1 MEKNISIIYIISE
14 RADICALIK
23 STLAKT
29 VDEKKITELKGINEL
44 PSNFNSDTY
53 IIAEYSRINVSAIS
67 KATPKRNIKLYVYVN
82 NITDLS
88 WQDIAFLIKHNIDHI
103 IHQGNIKKLNY
114 EKFIDSKIFK
124 KKHYNAFIDKTST
137 LLEDLCQNND
147 NTADADTGINIYGV
161 SKHIKSV
168 IEKAC
173 KIAQSESSVLITG
186 ESGTGKE
193 LIARL
198 IHNKSRRGMNPM
210 VSVNCG
216 AFPEGLLESELFGYK
231 KGAFT
236 GAFTDKQ
243 GRFDLADKSTLF
255 LDEIGDMSLSLQVK
269 LLRVIQEREIE
280 PIGSLKTKKIDVRI
294 ISATNKNLEEMIS
307 EKLFREDFYYRIN
320 VIPVHI
326 LPLRERKP
334 DIIVLIYYF
343 LKKFS
348 DFQNSAVYGISEDA
362 FDILLN
368 YGWAGNVRELENIME
383 MLVVLNETGLI
394 TAKDIPEKYKHPSA
408 AEQATE
414 HIEHNSKNPAGQKKD
429 AEQENAEQQDAEQQD
444 TEPKTNHAVN
454 IAIDAEKIKVSGINL
469 KKEMEKTEMDI
480 INRVMKISG
489 GVKEKAAKMLG
500 LNRTT
505 LIEKLKRYEKN
516 KK

>member
-1 MEKNISIIYIISE
+1 MNNISQTEKSERFSRSEASQSIVYIISGQK
-14 RADICALIK
+14 DIRSLIKRALIK
-23 STLAKT
+23 TA
-29 VDEKKITELKGINEL
+29 DEKKITELNDIKAL

-53 IIAEYSRINVSAIS
+53 IITEYNRTYISGVSRI
-67 KATPKRNIKLYVYVN
+67 TPKRNVKLYVYVN
-82 NITDLS
+82 NTWDLNE
-88 WQDIAFLIKHNIDHI
+88 QDIIFLIKHNIDYI
-103 IHQGNIKKLNY
+103 IHSKNIGKLTY
-114 EKFIDSKIFK
+114 EKFIDAKIFK
-124 KKHYNAFIDKTST
+124 KKHYNALIDKSST
-137 LLEDLCQNND
+137 LLEDLCHNND
-147 NTADADTGINIYGV
+147 DITDTGINIYGI
-161 SKHIKSV
+161 SNHIKSV

-198 IHNKSRRGMNPM
+198 IHNKSRRNLNPM

-236 GAFTDKQ
+236 GAFTDKP
-243 GRFDLADKSTLF
+243 GRLDLADKSTLF

-307 EKLFREDFYYRIN
+307 KSLFREDFYYRIN
-320 VIPVHI
+320 VIPIH
-326 LPLRERKP
+326 LMPLRERKT
-334 DIIVLIYYF
+334 DIIILIYYF

-348 DFQNSAVYGISEDA
+348 DFQNNSVYGISEDA
-362 FDILLN
+362 FNILLN
-368 YGWAGNVRELENIME
+368 YGWMGNVRELENLLE
-383 MLVVLNETGLI
+383 MLVVLNESGLI
-394 TAKDIPEKYKHPSA
+394 TAKDIPEKYFKDNFQDQNDKYISSSEF
-408 AEQATE
+408 EQ
-414 HIEHNSKNPAGQKKD
+414 
-429 AEQENAEQQDAEQQD
+429 
-444 TEPKTNHAVN
+444 KTGGKTKTGINVN
-454 IAIDAEKIKVSGINL
+454 IDINADKIKDFRIDL
-469 KKEMEKTEMDI
+469 KREMEKTEIDI
-480 INRVMKISG
+480 INRAMKTAG
-489 GVKEKAAKMLG
+489 GIKEKAAKMLG

>member
-1 MEKNISIIYIISE
+1 MNNISQTEKNISIIYIISE
-14 RADICALIK
+14 REDIRALIK
-23 STLAKT
+23 RTMVKT
-29 VDEKKITELKGINEL
+29 ADEKKISELNGVKDL

-53 IIAEYSRINVSAIS
+53 IIAEYSRNNTAAVSKI
-67 KATPKRNIKLYVYVN
+67 TPKRNVKLYVYVN
-82 NITDLS
+82 NIEDLN
-88 WQDIAFLIKHNIDHI
+88 WQDITFLIKHNIDHI
-103 IHQGNIKKLNY
+103 IHPANIDKLNY

-147 NTADADTGINIYGV
+147 DTADAGISIYGI

-168 IEKAC
+168 MEKAC

-198 IHNKSRRGMNPM
+198 IHNKSRRSINPM

-236 GAFTDKQ
+236 GAFTDKP
-243 GRFDLADKSTLF
+243 GRLDLADKSTLF

-307 EKLFREDFYYRIN
+307 KKLFREDFYYRIN

-326 LPLRERKP
+326 LPLRERKT
-334 DIIVLIYYF
+334 DTIVLIYYF
-343 LKKFS
+343 LKKFA

-383 MLVVLNETGLI
+383 MLVVLNESGLI

-408 AEQATE
+408 AEQKTGAELKT
-414 HIEHNSKNPAGQKKD
+414 NPAVD
-429 AEQENAEQQDAEQQD
+429 
-444 TEPKTNHAVN
+444 
-454 IAIDAEKIKVSGINL
+454 IDIDGEKIKDFGINL
-469 KKEMEKTEMDI
+469 KKEMEKAEMDI
-480 INRVMKISG
+480 INRALKISG

>member
-1 MEKNISIIYIISE
+1 MNNISQTEKNISIIYIISE
-14 RADICALIK
+14 LEESRALIK
-23 STLAKT
+23 RTLVKT
-29 VDEKKITELKGINEL
+29 ADEKKIAELKNVKAL

-53 IIAEYSRINVSAIS
+53 IIAEYSRTNASAVSKI
-67 KATPKRNIKLYVYVN
+67 TPKRNVKLYVYVN
-82 NITDLS
+82 NITDLN

-103 IHQGNIKKLNY
+103 IHPGNIEKLNY

-147 NTADADTGINIYGV
+147 DTADTGINIYGV

-168 IEKAC
+168 MEKAC

-198 IHNKSRRGMNPM
+198 IHNKSRRGMSPM

-236 GAFTDKQ
+236 GAFTDKP

-280 PIGSLKTKKIDVRI
+280 PIGSLKTKKIDARI

-307 EKLFREDFYYRIN
+307 KKLFREDFYYRIN

-326 LPLRERKP
+326 LPLRERKT

-343 LKKFS
+343 LKKFA

-383 MLVVLNETGLI
+383 MLVVLNESGLI

-408 AEQATE
+408 AEQKTGVE
-414 HIEHNSKNPAGQKKD
+414 LKTNPAVD
-429 AEQENAEQQDAEQQD
+429 
-444 TEPKTNHAVN
+444 
-454 IAIDAEKIKVSGINL
+454 IDIDGGKIKDFGINL
-469 KKEMEKTEMDI
+469 KKEMEKAEMDI
-480 INRVMKISG
+480 INRALKISG

>member
-1 MEKNISIIYIISE
+1 MNNISQTEKNISIIYIISE
-14 RADICALIK
+14 REESRALIK
-23 STLAKT
+23 RALVKT
-29 VDEKKITELKGINEL
+29 ADEEKITELNGVKDL

-53 IIAEYSRINVSAIS
+53 IIAEYSRTNASAVSKI
-67 KATPKRNIKLYVYVN
+67 TPKRNVKLYVYVN
-82 NITDLS
+82 NITDLN

-103 IHQGNIKKLNY
+103 IHPGNIEKLNY

-147 NTADADTGINIYGV
+147 DTADAGINIYGV

-168 IEKAC
+168 MEKAC
-173 KIAQSESSVLITG
+173 KIAQSESSVLITR

-198 IHNKSRRGMNPM
+198 IHNKSRRGMSPM

-236 GAFTDKQ
+236 GAFTDKP

-280 PIGSLKTKKIDVRI
+280 PIGSLKTKKIDARI

-307 EKLFREDFYYRIN
+307 KKLFREDFYYRIN

-326 LPLRERKP
+326 LPLRERKT

-343 LKKFS
+343 LKKFA
-348 DFQNSAVYGISEDA
+348 DFQNSSVYGISEDA

-383 MLVVLNETGLI
+383 MLVVLNESGLI
-394 TAKDIPEKYKHPSA
+394 TAKDIPEKYKHPYASEHA
-408 AEQATE
+408 AEQKTGAEFKT
-414 HIEHNSKNPAGQKKD
+414 NPA
-429 AEQENAEQQDAEQQD
+429 
-444 TEPKTNHAVN
+444 
-454 IAIDAEKIKVSGINL
+454 IDIDIDGDKIKDFGINL
-469 KKEMEKTEMDI
+469 KKEMEKAEMDI
-480 INRVMKISG
+480 INRAMKISG

>member
-1 MEKNISIIYIISE
+1 MDNISQTEKNISIIYIISE
-14 RADICALIK
+14 QKDIRGLIKRALIK
-23 STLAKT
+23 TA
-29 VDEKKITELKGINEL
+29 DEKKITELNGIKAL

-53 IIAEYSRINVSAIS
+53 IITEYNRTHIAAVSKI
-67 KATPKRNIKLYVYVN
+67 TPKRNVKLYVYVN
-82 NITDLS
+82 NIRDLNE
-88 WQDIAFLIKHNIDHI
+88 QDIIFLIKHNIDHI
-103 IHQGNIKKLNY
+103 IHSKNIGKLAY
-114 EKFIDSKIFK
+114 EKFIDAKIFR
-124 KKHYNAFIDKTST
+124 KKHYNAFIDKSST
-137 LLEDLCQNND
+137 LLEDLCHNND
-147 NTADADTGINIYGV
+147 DIADAGINIYGISNHV
-161 SKHIKSV
+161 ESV

-198 IHNKSRRGMNPM
+198 IHNKSRRSMNPM

-236 GAFTDKQ
+236 GAFTDKP
-243 GRFDLADKSTLF
+243 GRLDLADKSTLF

-307 EKLFREDFYYRIN
+307 KKLFREDFYYRIN

-326 LPLRERKP
+326 LPLRERKT
-334 DIIVLIYYF
+334 DIIILIYYF
-343 LKKFS
+343 LKKFG
-348 DFQNSAVYGISEDA
+348 DFQNNSVYGISEDA
-362 FDILLN
+362 FGILLN
-368 YGWAGNVRELENIME
+368 YGWAGNVRELENLME
-383 MLVVLNETGLI
+383 MLVVLNESGLI
-394 TAKDIPEKYKHPSA
+394 AAKDIPEKYKCASA
-408 AEQATE
+408 AG
-414 HIEHNSKNPAGQKKD
+414 HG
-429 AEQENAEQQDAEQQD
+429 QDARLE
-444 TEPKTNHAVN
+444 TKNGIN
-454 IAIDAEKIKVSGINL
+454 IDIINADKIKDFGIDL

-480 INRVMKISG
+480 INRAMKISG
-489 GVKEKAAKMLG
+489 GIKEKAAKMLG

>member
-1 MEKNISIIYIISE
+1 MNNISQVYIVS
-14 RADICALIK
+14 RQKDICDLIKRALIK
-23 STLAKT
+23 T
-29 VDEKKITELKGINEL
+29 VSEKKITELKNIKGL

-53 IIAEYSRINVSAIS
+53 IITEYNAGYIAGVSKI
-67 KATPKRNIKLYVYVN
+67 TPKRNIKLYVYVN
-82 NITDLS
+82 NIFDLNER
-88 WQDIAFLIKHNIDHI
+88 DIIFLIKHNIDHI
-103 IHQGNIKKLNY
+103 IHPKNIDKLNY
-114 EKFIDSKIFK
+114 EKFIDAKIFK
-124 KKHYNAFIDKTST
+124 KKHYNAFIDKAST
-137 LLEDLCQNND
+137 LLEELCHNND
-147 NTADADTGINIYGV
+147 DIADTGVNIYGI
-161 SKHIKSV
+161 SSHIKSV
-168 IEKAC
+168 IEKTC

-198 IHNKSRRGMNPM
+198 IHNKSRRNSNPM

-280 PIGSLKTKKIDVRI
+280 PIGSLKTKKIDARI

-307 EKLFREDFYYRIN
+307 KNLFREDFYYRIN
-320 VIPVHI
+320 VIPVHLI
-326 LPLRERKP
+326 PLRERKP

-343 LKKFS
+343 LKKFG
-348 DFQNSAVYGISEDA
+348 DFQNNQVYGISEDA
-362 FDILLN
+362 FNVLLN
-368 YGWAGNVRELENIME
+368 YSWNGNVRELENLME
-383 MLVVLNETGLI
+383 MLVVLNESGLI
-394 TAKDIPEKYKHPSA
+394 AAKDIPEKYFKDNTGIHLEKEKPVKK
-408 AEQATE
+408 
-414 HIEHNSKNPAGQKKD
+414 NSPDDFKFSGKD
-429 AEQENAEQQDAEQQD
+429 FRMD
-444 TEPKTNHAVN
+444 
-454 IAIDAEKIKVSGINL
+454 L

-480 INRVMKISG
+480 INNAMNITG

-516 KK
+516 KKK

>member
-1 MEKNISIIYIISE
+1 MNNISQVYIVS
-14 RADICALIK
+14 RQKDICDIIKRALI
-23 STLAKT
+23 KT
-29 VDEKKITELKGINEL
+29 VDEKKITELKDIRAL

-53 IIAEYSRINVSAIS
+53 IITEYNTGYITGAARI
-67 KATPKRNIKLYVYVN
+67 TPKRNIKIYVYVN
-82 NITDLS
+82 NIFDLNDR
-88 WQDIAFLIKHNIDHI
+88 DIIFLIKHNIDHI
-103 IHQGNIKKLNY
+103 IHSGNIGKLNY
-114 EKFIDSKIFK
+114 EKFIDAKIFK
-124 KKHYNAFIDKTST
+124 KKHYNAFINKTST
-137 LLEDLCQNND
+137 LLEDLCHNND
-147 NTADADTGINIYGV
+147 YIADTGVNIYGI
-161 SKHIKSV
+161 SSHIKSV
-168 IEKAC
+168 IEKTC

-198 IHNKSRRGMNPM
+198 IHNKSRRNSSPM

-280 PIGSLKTKKIDVRI
+280 PIGSLKTKKIDARI

-307 EKLFREDFYYRIN
+307 KNLFREDFYYRIN
-320 VIPVHI
+320 VIPVHLI
-326 LPLRERKP
+326 PLRERKT

-343 LKKFS
+343 LKKFG
-348 DFQNSAVYGISEDA
+348 DFQNNQVYGISEDA
-362 FDILLN
+362 FNVLLN
-368 YGWAGNVRELENIME
+368 YSWNGNVRELENLME
-383 MLVVLNETGLI
+383 MLVVLNESGLI
-394 TAKDIPEKYKHPSA
+394 TAKDIPQKYFKDNTGAIIEKPVK
-408 AEQATE
+408 
-414 HIEHNSKNPAGQKKD
+414 KNASNDFEFSDKD
-429 AEQENAEQQDAEQQD
+429 FR
-444 TEPKTNHAVN
+444 
-454 IAIDAEKIKVSGINL
+454 IDL
-469 KKEMEKTEMDI
+469 KKEMEKTEMNI
-480 INRVMKISG
+480 INSAMNVSG

-516 KK
+516 KKK

>member
-1 MEKNISIIYIISE
+1 MNNISQTEKNISIIYIISE
-14 RADICALIK
+14 REESRALIK
-23 STLAKT
+23 RALVKT
-29 VDEKKITELKGINEL
+29 ADEEKITELNGVKDL

-53 IIAEYSRINVSAIS
+53 IIAEYSRTNASAVSKI
-67 KATPKRNIKLYVYVN
+67 TPKRNVKLYVYVN
-82 NITDLS
+82 NITDLN

-103 IHQGNIKKLNY
+103 IHPGNIEKLNY

-147 NTADADTGINIYGV
+147 DTADTGINIYGV

-168 IEKAC
+168 MEKAC

-198 IHNKSRRGMNPM
+198 IHNKSRRGMSPM

-236 GAFTDKQ
+236 GAFTDKP

-280 PIGSLKTKKIDVRI
+280 PIGSLKTKKIDARI

-307 EKLFREDFYYRIN
+307 KKLFREDFYYRIN

-326 LPLRERKP
+326 LPLRERKT

-343 LKKFS
+343 LKKFA
-348 DFQNSAVYGISEDA
+348 DFQNSSVYGISEDA

-383 MLVVLNETGLI
+383 MLVVLNESGLI
-394 TAKDIPEKYKHPSA
+394 TAKDIPEKYKHPPA
-408 AEQATE
+408 AEQKTGAELKT
-414 HIEHNSKNPAGQKKD
+414 NPA
-429 AEQENAEQQDAEQQD
+429 
-444 TEPKTNHAVN
+444 
-454 IAIDAEKIKVSGINL
+454 IDIDIDGEKIKDFGINL
-469 KKEMEKTEMDI
+469 KKEMEKAEMDI
-480 INRVMKISG
+480 INRAMKISG